1 MKRQP
6 LPLLITAIVMI
17 ATVSPAKAQVFRP
30 KYEYGLSLGVLLYQG
45 DLTPERFGAAKTM
58 KFAWALSAARILS
71 PSMTIK
77 GQFLRG
83 RLRGDDSK
91 YASPEYRQQRNFNF
105 TTPVTEL
112 GVQLVYN
119 PLGKNDADKGF
130 APYLFAG
137 GGLAFLNIKRNW
149 QGINGEYFTAQTAP
163 NVWNG
168 LAIDTAKSLPKM
180 IPVIP
185 AGAGLRYYINTH
197 WSVNAETS
205 YRFNYTDYLD
215 GFSESVNPKLNDHYV
230 NYSVGVVYRR
240 GGKDKM
246 GCPVVKY

>member
-1 MKRQP
+1 MKHQH
-6 LPLLITAIVMI
+6 LPLFFTAILIM
-17 ATVSPAKAQVFRP
+17 AFVSPAEAQVFRP
-30 KYEYGLSLGVLLYQG
+30 KYEYGLSLGTLLYQG
-45 DLTPERFGAAKTM
+45 DLTPERFGAARTM
-58 KFAWALSAARILS
+58 KFAWSLSAARILS
-71 PSMTIK
+71 PALTIK

-83 RLRGDDSK
+83 RLKGDDSK

-105 TTPVTEL
+105 TSPVTEL
-112 GVQLVYN
+112 SLQLVYN

-149 QGINGEYFTAQTAP
+149 QSINGEYFSTETAA

-205 YRFNYTDYLD
+205 YRLSYTDYID
-215 GFSESVNPKLNDHYV
+215 GFSQSVNPKLNDHYV
-230 NYSVGVVYRR
+230 SYTIGVVYRS
-240 GGKDKM
+240 GKYDRLN
-246 GCPVVKY
+246 CPKVRY